1 MQRSAGFEVCM
12 ADMLVC
18 GSARRAN
25 KLIVIVVDLG
35 LKGLDLCIRHGVLC
49 VAPHVGAF

>member
-1 MQRSAGFEVCM
+1 MQRSARFEVRM
-12 ADMLVC
+12 GDMFVC

-25 KLIVIVVDLG
+25 KLIVIVVDLR

-49 VAPHVGAF
+49 LAPHVGAF